1 VRAVAVTAAEERGFD
16 RGRNEAQAEAGKLLA
31 EAAANSTKEREQA
44 VLAREAAL
52 RDEHEGK
59 VQGIGRA
66 HDEAIARLKAE
77 HTQMLADEDRA
88 ALARIQDLETQLV
101 LRHEAAM
108 SQEQNAHAATR
119 SELVDV
125 RAELETLR
133 QQKTQSDTRV
143 ASLENDIGERNNE
156 LYSTQATLREREAA
170 LGAATEKIAALGA
183 ELSQAQTALA
193 AERARTEKA
202 LSKWTEDR
210 ASLERAK
217 DALAAALAQMDEIE
231 GRMLE

>member
-1 VRAVAVTAAEERGFD
+1 M
-16 RGRNEAQAEAGKLLA
+16 
-31 EAAANSTKEREQA
+31 
-44 VLAREAAL
+44 LAREAAL
-52 RDEHEGK
+52 RDEHESK